1 MKTWLFA
8 LVPLMGGCIIYD
20 TTGKLDGDRPGEHDP
35 ADDTGNVVDDTGAPG
50 DDTGEPTGTKLYAS
64 PDAVEVNSTG
74 IVHVTADGAF
84 DFSRVVDVQVFGAG
98 RLTAHEVAT
107 GEVLLALD
115 FADTGVPLPATV
127 DVVLTTADGQ
137 AIFGDDLI
145 TVYPVGQV
153 PPEDDGDPS
162 NDTGT
167 DTGSGG
173 DDTGPC

>member
-1 MKTWLFA
+1 MKTWPFA
-8 LVPLMGGCIIYD
+8 LVPLLGGCIIYD
-20 TTGKLDGDRPGEHDP
+20 TTGKLDGDRPGHDP
-35 ADDTGNVVDDTGAPG
+35 ADDTGRVDDTGAPG

-64 PDAVEVNSTG
+64 PDAVEVNTTG

-98 RLTAHEVAT
+98 RMTAREVAAD
-107 GEVLLALD
+107 ELLLALD
-115 FADTGVPLPATV
+115 FADTGVALPATV

-145 TVYPVGQV
+145 TVYPAGQV
-153 PPEDDGDPS
+153 PPED
-162 NDTGT
+162 TGEPAE

-173 DDTGPC
+173 EDTDPC